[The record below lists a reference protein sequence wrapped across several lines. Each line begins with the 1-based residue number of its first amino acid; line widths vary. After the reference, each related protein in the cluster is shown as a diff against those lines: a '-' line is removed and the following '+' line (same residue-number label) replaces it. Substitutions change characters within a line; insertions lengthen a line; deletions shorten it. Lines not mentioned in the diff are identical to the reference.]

1 MKVIVYGTLKKGGR
15 LSSYLRGAD
24 FLTDVYVSG
33 FKMYDTGFGYP
44 FIMEGKEGDRIWGEK
59 YEVDERTLET
69 LDMVEG
75 VKYEL
80 FKRLD
85 LKDLKPHVKEP
96 TYIYVSTIEKM
107 SYEGESQEIE
117 SGRWDVDRN

>member
-15 LSSYLRGAD
+15 LHSYMKD
-24 FLTDVYVSG
+24 SKFLVDVAVR
-33 FKMYDTGFGYP
+33 YP